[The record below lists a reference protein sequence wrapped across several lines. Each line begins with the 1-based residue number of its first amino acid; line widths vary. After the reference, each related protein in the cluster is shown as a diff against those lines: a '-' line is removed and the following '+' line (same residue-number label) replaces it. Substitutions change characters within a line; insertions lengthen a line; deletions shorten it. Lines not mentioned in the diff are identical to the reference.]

1 MLQKNIIK
9 KYSKNHLDSD
19 TIKEIYKKYT
29 ATFHNPEKIQHIK
42 DSKEEQYQEGF
53 LRDLFCDILGY
64 TINPEPNYNLITE
77 KKNESDSRKADGAII
92 IDGKVQAVIEL
103 KGCDT
108 TDLSKVEN
116 QAFGYKAHNP
126 TANLVIISNFE
137 KLRLYIEDASD
148 FLEFNIFTMN
158 QEQFELLYLCLSLE
172 NVKSNIAQKL
182 KNESVSAEID
192 ITDKLYADYST
203 FKRALFE
210 NICEL
215 NLEGESLPLASK
227 AETAFSATPSSGDTP
242 QRPEI
247 NKLLL
252 FKKTQKLLDR
262 ILFVLFCEDRGLLPE
277 NSIAKII
284 DQWQKLKELD
294 AYQPLYN
301 RFQNYFN
308 HINTGYKSETDP
320 SYVIFAYNGGL
331 FKPDE
336 ILDNIKISDDVLF
349 IHTKKLS
356 DYDYESEV
364 SVDILGH
371 IFEHSLTEIE
381 EIQEEI
387 ATASC
392 NKGLKSLDNSTNTT
406 SKRKKDGV
414 FYTPAYITK
423 YIVENTIGKLCDDK
437 KSELGI
443 NDETF
448 AEKRRNKNQ
457 KVELDEKLKS
467 YRKWLLS
474 LKICDPACGSGA
486 FLNAAL
492 QFLKTEHALIDELNA
507 KLYGDTLIFQ
517 EVENAILENNLFGV
531 DINEESVEIAKLSLW
546 LHTAQKGRKLSTLN
560 NNIKCGN
567 SLIDDVEIA
576 GEKAFCW
583 EKEFPEIFSTARD
596 LSPLSS
602 NTDSK
607 ILSSYSD
614 VDFSKESLFHVTTAT
629 HNSRPSSRPQ
639 ALEWES
645 DKAIK
650 LTIEEEIFITDV
662 IKQIVKENNY
672 KILAYN
678 ICQDHLHLLIACEEK
693 QLPEIMQNIKGKTS
707 FERNKVFENKYE
719 HLWAQK
725 YGCKKIFDKEQ
736 LENTISYIEYNREK
750 HKLPSLTTR
759 GFSPLANKTEKKGF
773 DVVIGNPPY
782 VNLNNIKSETEKN
795 FYKSHYSTV
804 KEMCDLYSIFTE
816 KSKSL
821 LCKDGVFGFIFSNSW
836 LGIKSFYAFREFLAK
851 EVKVTKLVELPEKVF
866 ADATVKTCICFY
878 SNIKPTEKDDIE
890 IYKCENYTFISKGF
904 SLSYKQIL
912 GSESLSFSFDRNI
925 NLNKVKTQKLKD
937 IMFSTCGIKT
947 ANDGKYIL
955 SEKKDD
961 DCYLFLR
968 GRGLKKWYKP
978 ENVTIEYIWYK
989 PELMKENV
997 NARPRQLENF
1007 YVDEKILI
1015 QEIAQEINATL
1026 DKEKFLC
1033 NDTIN
1038 VIYKLNDSYS
1048 MKYILVLLNS
1058 KLINFWFKKLYPSGL
1073 HIKIN
1078 QLENILIPNISL
1090 SEQQPFI
1097 DLADKMLTLNAD
1109 LQKSVQRFLKRVQDN
1124 LNPAKISSTLESF
1137 YTIEFA
1143 DFVKEL
1149 AKQKV
1154 KLSLKQQDEWEE
1166 YFAEY
1171 KKDCQAFAEEIA
1183 TTDNQINQLVY
1194 KLYDL
1199 TDEEIAVVEG
1209 R

>member
-64 TINPEPNYNLITE
+64 TINPEPNFNLITE

-126 TANLVIISNFE
+126 TANLVIISNFA

-242 QRPEI
+242 QRPVI

-277 NSIAKII
+277 NSVAKII

-294 AYQPLYN
+294 AYQPLYT

-392 NKGLKSLDNSTNTT
+392 NKGLKSLDNNTNTT

-492 QFLKTEHALIDELNA
+492 QFLKAEHALIDELNA
-507 KLYGDTLIFQ
+507 KLYGDSLIFQ
-517 EVENAILENNLFGV
+517 EVENAILENNLYGV

-567 SLIDDVEIA
+567 SLIDDVDVA

-583 EKEFPEIFSTARD
+583 EKEFPEV
-596 LSPLSS
+596 LG
-602 NTDSK
+602 
-607 ILSSYSD
+607 
-614 VDFSKESLFHVTTAT
+614 E
-629 HNSRPSSRPQ
+629 
-639 ALEWES
+639 
-645 DKAIK
+645 
-650 LTIEEEIFITDV
+650 
-662 IKQIVKENNY
+662 
-672 KILAYN
+672 
-678 ICQDHLHLLIACEEK
+678 
-693 QLPEIMQNIKGKTS
+693 G
-707 FERNKVFENKYE
+707 
-719 HLWAQK
+719 
-725 YGCKKIFDKEQ
+725 
-736 LENTISYIEYNREK
+736 
-750 HKLPSLTTR
+750 
-759 GFSPLANKTEKKGF
+759 GF

-782 VNLNNIKSETEKN
+782 VPSRSITEEEKSYYYKNFRTAEYQINTYALFMERLFSFLKNKGIYGMIIPNYWLSTKFDKKLRKILFGENFMQYILNTYNIFEEATVDTVVTIGQKTLPQDRTKIISVGRNSKTILDRLKQISENKWSFEESIQFSTNDEDYLISFSKKIILKGDKKLNDYFFLYQGMKPYEQGKGSPKQTKEMMKERIYHSETKIDETYFPLLGAGNIQRYKIIPFKEFIKYGKN
-795 FYKSHYSTV
+795 LAAPRKF
-804 KEMCDLYSIFTE
+804 EIFQGE
-816 KSKSL
+816 R
-821 LCKDGVFGFIFSNSW
+821 I
-836 LGIKSFYAFREFLAK
+836 
-851 EVKVTKLVELPEKVF
+851 LV
-866 ADATVKTCICFY
+866 
-878 SNIKPTEKDDIE
+878 N
-890 IYKCENYTFISKGF
+890 
-904 SLSYKQIL
+904 
-912 GSESLSFSFDRNI
+912 R
-925 NLNKVKTQKLKD
+925 
-937 IMFSTCGIKT
+937 
-947 ANDGKYIL
+947 IL
-955 SEKKDD
+955 SKDNV
-961 DCYLFLR
+961 DCCFIDYVAINNTDVFNLIPNENCPIKFLFAILASKLCAFYL
-968 GRGLKKWYKP
+968 KS
-978 ENVTIEYIWYK
+978 I
-989 PELMKENV
+989 NV
-997 NARPRQLENF
+997 NLDRAVFPKINVNTLENF
-1007 YVDEKILI
+1007 
-1015 QEIAQEINATL
+1015 
-1026 DKEKFLC
+1026 
-1033 NDTIN
+1033 
-1038 VIYKLNDSYS
+1038 
-1048 MKYILVLLNS
+1048 
-1058 KLINFWFKKLYPSGL
+1058 P
-1073 HIKIN
+1073 
-1078 QLENILIPNISL
+1078 IPVSDVSHEQIRVAL
-1090 SEQQPFI
+1090 SS
-1097 DLADKMLTLNAD
+1097 LADKMLSLNAD

-1199 TDEEIAVVEG
+1199 TDEEIAVVEN

>member
-215 NLEGESLPLASK
+215 NLDEESS
-227 AETAFSATPSSGDTP
+227 
-242 QRPEI
+242 EI
-247 NKLLL
+247 NKLIL

-284 DQWQKLKELD
+284 DQWKKLKELD

-392 NKGLKSLDNSTNTT
+392 NKGLKSLDNNTNTT

-492 QFLKTEHALIDELNA
+492 QFLKAEHALIDELNA
-507 KLYGDTLIFQ
+507 KLYGDLLIFQ
-517 EVENAILENNLFGV
+517 EVENSILENNLYGV

-583 EKEFPEIFSTARD
+583 EKEFPE
-596 LSPLSS
+596 
-602 NTDSK
+602 
-607 ILSSYSD
+607 
-614 VDFSKESLFHVTTAT
+614 
-629 HNSRPSSRPQ
+629 
-639 ALEWES
+639 
-645 DKAIK
+645 
-650 LTIEEEIFITDV
+650 
-662 IKQIVKENNY
+662 
-672 KILAYN
+672 
-678 ICQDHLHLLIACEEK
+678 
-693 QLPEIMQNIKGKTS
+693 
-707 FERNKVFENKYE
+707 VFGE
-719 HLWAQK
+719 
-725 YGCKKIFDKEQ
+725 G
-736 LENTISYIEYNREK
+736 
-750 HKLPSLTTR
+750 
-759 GFSPLANKTEKKGF
+759 GF

-782 VNLNNIKSETEKN
+782 VFDREKFSEAEKN
-795 FYKSHYSTV
+795 YYQTKFESAKYQV
-804 KEMCDLYSIFTE
+804 NLYMLFME
-816 KSKSL
+816 
-821 LCKDGVFGFIFSNSW
+821 
-836 LGIKSFYAFREFLAK
+836 
-851 EVKVTKLVELPEKVF
+851 
-866 ADATVKTCICFY
+866 
-878 SNIKPTEKDDIE
+878 
-890 IYKCENYTFISKGF
+890 
-904 SLSYKQIL
+904 
-912 GSESLSFSFDRNI
+912 
-925 NLNKVKTQKLKD
+925 KTQKLIKENGLCGLIVPNSWLMVYSGENLRKFLYENVSLQKIANLSGKSFAD
-937 IMFSTCGIKT
+937 ASVETVIFIDKKSKATEETEIEIFMSDEESKLFEFSHKLKQFSFSENKGLEFTVFKTEENSVLIEKIKENCLDLDVVASVKAGLQAYEKGKGTPKQTAEDVKNRPYDYDYKFDENTYKYLDGADVLRYGIKWSGLWLQYGNHLAAPRT
-947 ANDGKYIL
+947 FD
-955 SEKKDD
+955 
-961 DCYLFLR
+961 LFN
-968 GRGLKKWYKP
+968 G
-978 ENVTIEYIWYK
+978 
-989 PELMKENV
+989 
-997 NARPRQLENF
+997 
-1007 YVDEKILI
+1007 EKII
-1015 QEIAQEINATL
+1015 VREITSEFPKCLNATYS
-1026 DKEKFLC
+1026 KEVYLYNRSNIAVVKR
-1033 NDTIN
+1033 ND
-1038 VIYKLNDSYS
+1038 DYS
-1048 MKYILVLLNS
+1048 LKYILVLLNS
-1058 KLINFWFKKLYPSGL
+1058 SLMSFYFKKNTAKAERKLFPKIIL
-1073 HIKIN
+1073 NDLRLFPIK
-1078 QLENILIPNISL
+1078 NIPLA
-1090 SEQQPFI
+1090 EQQPFI

-1109 LQKSVQRFLKRVQDN
+1109 LQKSVQRFLKRVQEN

-1137 YTIEFA
+1137 YTLEFA

-1171 KKDCQAFAEEIA
+1171 KTDCVALSEEIA
-1183 TTDNQINQLVY
+1183 ATDNAINQLVY

-1199 TDEEIAVVEG
+1199 TDEEIAVVEN

>member
-215 NLEGESLPLASK
+215 NLEGESLPLAPK

-242 QRPEI
+242 QHPVVD
-247 NKLLL
+247 KLLL

-387 ATASC
+387 R
-392 NKGLKSLDNSTNTT
+392 NEKSGEKSKEAENRV

-437 KSELGI
+437 KTELGI

-567 SLIDDVEIA
+567 SLIDDVDVA

-583 EKEFPEIFSTARD
+583 EKEFPE
-596 LSPLSS
+596 
-602 NTDSK
+602 
-607 ILSSYSD
+607 
-614 VDFSKESLFHVTTAT
+614 
-629 HNSRPSSRPQ
+629 
-639 ALEWES
+639 
-645 DKAIK
+645 
-650 LTIEEEIFITDV
+650 
-662 IKQIVKENNY
+662 
-672 KILAYN
+672 
-678 ICQDHLHLLIACEEK
+678 
-693 QLPEIMQNIKGKTS
+693 
-707 FERNKVFENKYE
+707 VFED
-719 HLWAQK
+719 
-725 YGCKKIFDKEQ
+725 G
-736 LENTISYIEYNREK
+736 
-750 HKLPSLTTR
+750 
-759 GFSPLANKTEKKGF
+759 GF

-782 VNLNNIKSETEKN
+782 VRRTKLDEIQKSFLEKN
-795 FYKSHYSTV
+795 YFSAYKQY
-804 KEMCDLYSIFTE
+804 DLYVLFNELSFKILKKNGYVGFIQPNKFISSDYGLKLINLIANSCSIESINNVSLDKVFSDASVYPYIFIYRYLGIE
-816 KSKSL
+816 KNDFKIENISL
-821 LCKDGVFGFIFSNSW
+821 LD
-836 LGIKSFYAFREFLAK
+836 
-851 EVKVTKLVELPEKVF
+851 
-866 ADATVKTCICFY
+866 
-878 SNIKPTEKDDIE
+878 
-890 IYKCENYTFISKGF
+890 ISK
-904 SLSYKQIL
+904 
-912 GSESLSFSFDRNI
+912 
-925 NLNKVKTQKLKD
+925 
-937 IMFSTCGIKT
+937 
-947 ANDGKYIL
+947 
-955 SEKKDD
+955 
-961 DCYLFLR
+961 
-968 GRGLKKWYKP
+968 
-978 ENVTIEYIWYK
+978 
-989 PELMKENV
+989 
-997 NARPRQLENF
+997 
-1007 YVDEKILI
+1007 
-1015 QEIAQEINATL
+1015 
-1026 DKEKFLC
+1026 
-1033 NDTIN
+1033 
-1038 VIYKLNDSYS
+1038 
-1048 MKYILVLLNS
+1048 
-1058 KLINFWFKKLYPSGL
+1058 KLINFDLSSENKSIIKKIESLKTITDISSFIKRGVPNSMIEFDEDSNIEAIKSTFLYMPYITPNQRLNIKYIKENDYLAKNEEFSKSLILLPRTVLKIRAIL
-1073 HIKIN
+1073 HDKKSHILDRIYYFDVDENKIDIKV
-1078 QLENILIPNISL
+1078 LLAILNSKIITFYYDNVYGSTKIGGGYIDLKGSQIATFPIPVSDVSHEQIRVAL
-1090 SEQQPFI
+1090 SS
-1097 DLADKMLTLNAD
+1097 LADKMLTLNAD

>member
-1 MLQKNIIK
+1 MLFKGKLMLQKNIIK

-29 ATFHNPEKIQHIK
+29 ATFHNLEKIQHIK

-215 NLEGESLPLASK
+215 NLDEESS
-227 AETAFSATPSSGDTP
+227 
-242 QRPEI
+242 EI

-392 NKGLKSLDNSTNTT
+392 NKGLKSLDNNTNTT

-437 KSELGI
+437 KAELGI

-457 KVELDEKLKS
+457 KAELDEKLKS

-507 KLYGDTLIFQ
+507 KLYGDSLIFQ

-583 EKEFPEIFSTARD
+583 EKEFPE
-596 LSPLSS
+596 
-602 NTDSK
+602 
-607 ILSSYSD
+607 
-614 VDFSKESLFHVTTAT
+614 
-629 HNSRPSSRPQ
+629 
-639 ALEWES
+639 
-645 DKAIK
+645 
-650 LTIEEEIFITDV
+650 
-662 IKQIVKENNY
+662 
-672 KILAYN
+672 
-678 ICQDHLHLLIACEEK
+678 
-693 QLPEIMQNIKGKTS
+693 
-707 FERNKVFENKYE
+707 VF
-719 HLWAQK
+719 
-725 YGCKKIFDKEQ
+725 G
-736 LENTISYIEYNREK
+736 
-750 HKLPSLTTR
+750 
-759 GFSPLANKTEKKGF
+759 GGGF

-782 VNLNNIKSETEKN
+782 VNMKRIKNEKERKFFQVN
-795 FYKSHYSTV
+795 YKTARN
-804 KEMCDLYSIFTE
+804 MCDLYSIFTE
-816 KSKSL
+816 KVATLLKSNGL
-821 LCKDGVFGFIFSNSW
+821 LGFIFSNSW
-836 LGIKSFYAFREFLAK
+836 LGLNAFSSFREFLLK
-851 EVKVTKLVELPEKVF
+851 DVTVTKLVELPEKVF
-866 ADATVKTCICFY
+866 ADATVKTCICIY
-878 SNIKPTEKDDIE
+878 SNTKPDENTEIDLFKCDD
-890 IYKCENYTFISKGF
+890 KQNFISKGF
-904 SLSYKQIL
+904 SISYKELLQNTDYNFIL
-912 GSESLSFSFDRNI
+912 EKIVSLEKI
-925 NLNKVKTQKLKD
+925 KTIKLKD
-937 IMFSTCGIKT
+937 IISYTSGIKT
-947 ANDGKYIL
+947 AND
-955 SEKKDD
+955 KKFIFAKKENE
-961 DCYLFLR
+961 DCLPFLR
-968 GRGLKKWYKP
+968 GKDIKKYSSTQS
-978 ENVTIEYIWYK
+978 EEYIWYR
-989 PELMKENV
+989 PDLMLENN
-997 NARPRQLENF
+997 NARPRIKENF
-1007 YVDEKILI
+1007 TVEKKIVI
-1015 QEIAQEINATL
+1015 QKIATEITATI
-1026 DKEKFLC
+1026 DKNKLLC
-1033 NDTIN
+1033 AVTTN
-1038 VIYKLNDSYS
+1038 VIYETKDNYS
-1048 MKYILVLLNS
+1048 MEFILALLNS
-1058 KLINFWFKKLYPSGL
+1058 KLINYWMKKTFPTGL
-1073 HIKIN
+1073 DITIN
-1078 QLENILIPNISL
+1078 RLEEIPVPVFDDANKGLKPLDI
-1090 SEQQPFI
+1090 EK
-1097 DLADKMLTLNAD
+1097 LADKMLTLNAD

-1124 LNPAKISSTLESF
+1124 LNPAKICSTLENF
-1137 YTIEFA
+1137 YTLEFA

-1171 KKDCQAFAEEIA
+1171 KKDCQALAEEIA
-1183 TTDNQINQLVY
+1183 ATDNEINQLVY

-1199 TDEEIAVVEG
+1199 TDEEIAIVASTG
-1209 R
+1209 GH